1 MRNLSASSCSLCTN
15 QLTMKSLLSGV
26 CLKVCHCGW
35 TWVLT
40 CGKMLPRTHIMRQ
53 PLPCDNNDDA
63 EDITG
68 DNTWHPGQGQE
79 EVATG
84 DICSVWEYLIG
95 AAIGSLI
102 PTHTPLWRLQRPE
115 CHLGSLCRYWQWIWK
130 HVCDFWWLICC
141 CCLLIVTYNDLTDH
155 CCWLQSTLIT
165 WDLFLVLPGL
175 GQRHLIVNFNS
186 LQVSSCQ
193 GAGSGWWLIAAI
205 SWLLRASNKVLDPK
219 EN

>member
-1 MRNLSASSCSLCTN
+1 MRNLSGSSCSLCTN

-63 EDITG
+63 EDITE

-84 DICSVWEYLIG
+84 DICERIFNWCSDWFSDTHPHPTLETSTPWVSPWL
-95 AAIGSLI
+95 SLYI
-102 PTHTPLWRLQRPE
+102 LAMNMKA
-115 CHLGSLCRYWQWIWK
+115 C
-130 HVCDFWWLICC
+130 V
-141 CCLLIVTYNDLTDH
+141 
-155 CCWLQSTLIT
+155 
-165 WDLFLVLPGL
+165 
-175 GQRHLIVNFNS
+175 
-186 LQVSSCQ
+186 
-193 GAGSGWWLIAAI
+193 
-205 SWLLRASNKVLDPK
+205 WLLMADLLLVSVNCDL
-219 EN
+219 

>member
-63 EDITG
+63 ED
-68 DNTWHPGQGQE
+68 NTWHPGQGQE

-84 DICSVWEYLIG
+84 DICGVWEYLIG

-102 PTHTPLWRLQRPE
+102 PTHTPLWRLQRPR
-115 CHLGSLCRYWQWIWK
+115 CHLG
-130 HVCDFWWLICC
+130 WLPLYILAMNMKAC
-141 CCLLIVTYNDLTDH
+141 V
-155 CCWLQSTLIT
+155 
-165 WDLFLVLPGL
+165 
-175 GQRHLIVNFNS
+175 
-186 LQVSSCQ
+186 
-193 GAGSGWWLIAAI
+193 
-205 SWLLRASNKVLDPK
+205 WLLMADLLLLSVNCDL
-219 EN
+219 